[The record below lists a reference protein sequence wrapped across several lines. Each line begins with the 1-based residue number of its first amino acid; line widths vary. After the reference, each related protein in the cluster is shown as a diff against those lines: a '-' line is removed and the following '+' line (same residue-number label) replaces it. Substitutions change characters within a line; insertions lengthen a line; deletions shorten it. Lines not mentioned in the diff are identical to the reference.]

1 MSDNG
6 HASATG
12 GIGLVTVIL
21 ALIFLFVWPGPLR
34 YEYRDYEYRDSV
46 HRDGSHTLLK
56 IDRITH
62 GFWVYNGGKW
72 EKQSE

>member
-1 MSDNG
+1 MSDNAQA
-6 HASATG
+6 HASG

-34 YEYRDYEYRDSV
+34 YEYRQMPADK
-46 HRDGSHTLLK
+46 DGSEMLVK

-62 GFWVYNGGKW
+62 GFWLYNNGKW